1 MVRNALRCI
10 VETRYYYCSECEW
23 LYLRRTSV
31 ARCLEVRQW
40 QHGDVEINRPA
51 VAKSGSL
58 LLIPSL
64 EEKLTGMEGSMSKVV
79 SVKDRPGSNC

>member
-1 MVRNALRCI
+1 M
-10 VETRYYYCSECEW
+10 
-23 LYLRRTSV
+23 
-31 ARCLEVRQW
+31 ARCLEVLQW
-40 QHGDVEINRPA
+40 QHGDVEIDRPA
-51 VAKSGSL
+51 VAKRRSL